1 MKKLLISMLL
11 PLLALAACS
20 GALPEST
27 SELLPTLESAVGEVA
42 SEVEEHTSDETHWS
56 YDENG
61 AGGPDHWA
69 SLDLGSDKTNECGIG
84 TQSPINL
91 ASSTAADLENIRFDY
106 GEAAVKILN
115 NGHTIQVDQIE
126 GSQIVIGGETYLL
139 KQFHFHAPSE
149 HRLNGQEYPLE
160 MHLVHKTAD
169 ESKAAVV
176 GIFIAE
182 GAANDALNPV
192 WAHLPTEESP
202 EEQDPATGEMVH
214 VAQATGENISLA
226 ALLPTDALFYRYDG
240 SLTTP
245 PCTTGILWS
254 VMQTP
259 IEMSAEQIA
268 EFTSIMSGNNR
279 PVQPLNERDL
289 LLDATP

>member
-11 PLLALAACS
+11 PLLVLTACS
-20 GALPEST
+20 GSLPESI

-42 SEVEEHTSDETHWS
+42 SVEEEHNSGETHWS
-56 YDENG
+56 YDEHG

-69 SLDLGSDKTNECGIG
+69 SLHLGSGKENECGIG

-91 ASSTAADLENIRFDY
+91 VNATETDLENIRFEY
-106 GEAAVKILN
+106 GEAPVKILN
-115 NGHTIQVDQIE
+115 NGHTIQVDDIQ
-126 GSQIVIGGETYLL
+126 GSHIVINGETYLL

-169 ESKAAVV
+169 GSKAAVV

-182 GAANDALNPV
+182 GAANDAFNPV
-192 WAHLPTEESP
+192 WAHLPANESP
-202 EEQDPATGEMVH
+202 KEQDPATGEMVH
-214 VAQATGENISLA
+214 VAQATGENVYLA

-268 EFTSIMSGNNR
+268 AFTRIMSGNNR
-279 PVQPLNERDL
+279 PVQPLDERKL